1 MVEVTICVVGVYIK
15 FKEKFHSY
23 FPQEKIVVTVIAECV
38 RTLNFWG
45 KFIFRYINWCFSPN
59 SLDFR

>member
-38 RTLNFWG
+38 RTFGESL
-45 KFIFRYINWCFSPN
+45 FS
-59 SLDFR
+59 DI